1 MSKTFDENRKENEIG
16 IALGNGSTAVQIL
29 YQPGCCDFVSSHKWC
44 GLSKSSMQ
52 ILMFLQTLSDLT
64 EFQRNTVTTRFITVV
79 ECIRQRSRYY
89 SVWFH
94 VGRTIITVGSLIV
107 PALLSIQYSSSFED
121 RLPYIIYWITWVI
134 SLLVTT
140 SNGIMTLF
148 KIDKKF
154 YFLHTTYEQLMSEAW
169 QYIHLS
175 GKYSGYYLKGGAPN
189 HQNQYVYFCHNLEKI
204 KLKQVEEEYYKLIES
219 HHTNTNTP
227 KKGSE
232 SQETSEGSTID
243 PKLIAGLYTPTPSA
257 NQLLAHRQE
266 LANALLK
273 GGDKI
278 EGRDAAI
285 QQKNET
291 QVEGRGEKDGD
302 INDDIYAKM

>member
-1 MSKTFDENRKENEIG
+1 MRTTSTNTEIDG
-16 IALGNGSTAVQIL
+16 SLVNGSTAVQIL
-29 YQPGCCDFVSSHKWC
+29 QQPGCCDFLLSHKCC
-44 GLSKSSMQ
+44 GLSKTSKQ
-52 ILMFLQTLSDLT
+52 ILILFQTLSDLT
-64 EFQRNTVTTRFITVV
+64 EFQRNTITTRFITVV
-79 ECIRQRSRYY
+79 ECIHQRSRYY

-107 PALLSIQYSSSFED
+107 PALLSIQYSSSIPGGQEN
-121 RLPYIIYWITWVI
+121 LPYIVYWITWII

-175 GKYSGYYLKGGAPN
+175 GKYSGYYLKGGVPT
-189 HQNQYVYFCHNLEKI
+189 HQNQYVFFCHNLEKI

-219 HHTNTNTP
+219 HHTNTTNTP
-227 KKGSE
+227 KKASDL
-232 SQETSEGSTID
+232 QETSESSAID
-243 PKLIAGLYTPTPSA
+243 PKLIAGLYTPTPNV
-257 NQLLAHRQE
+257 NQLLAHKQE
-266 LANALLK
+266 LANVLIK
-273 GGDKI
+273 GVSKV
-278 EGRDAAI
+278 EGRDATAI
-285 QQKNET
+285 QQKNTT
-291 QVEGRGEKDGD
+291 QTEGGTTD

>member
-1 MSKTFDENRKENEIG
+1 MSKSFDENHKETKGVGAPE
-16 IALGNGSTAVQIL
+16 NGSTAVQIL
-29 YQPGCCDFVSSHKWC
+29 QQPGCCDFVTSQKCC
-44 GLSKSSMQ
+44 GLSKTSKQ
-52 ILMFLQTLSDLT
+52 ILILFQTLGDLT

-79 ECIRQRSRYY
+79 ECIHQRSRYY

-107 PALLSIQYSSSFED
+107 PALLSIQYSSSFQD
-121 RLPYIIYWITWVI
+121 SLPYIIYWVTWVI

-175 GKYSGYYLKGGAPN
+175 GKYSGYYLKGGTPT
-189 HQNQYVYFCHNLEKI
+189 HQNQYVFFCHNLEKI
-204 KLKQVEEEYYKLIES
+204 KLKQVEEEYYKLIDQ
-219 HHTNTNTP
+219 HHANTNTP
-227 KKGSE
+227 KKAQESSE
-232 SQETSEGSTID
+232 NPESSTID

-278 EGRDAAI
+278 EGRDAEAA
-285 QQKNET
+285 QKNET
-291 QVEGRGEKDGD
+291 QAEGRDE
-302 INDDIYAKM
+302 DIYAKM

>member
-1 MSKTFDENRKENEIG
+1 MGNTTEYEVNS
-16 IALGNGSTAVQIL
+16 ALTNGSTAVQIL
-29 YQPGCCDFVSSHKWC
+29 QQPGCCDFLSSYKCC
-44 GLSKSSMQ
+44 GLSKTSKQ
-52 ILMFLQTLSDLT
+52 ILILFQTLRDLT

-79 ECIRQRSRYY
+79 ECIHQRARYY

-107 PALLSIQYSSSFED
+107 PALLSIQYSSSFQD
-121 RLPYIIYWITWVI
+121 SLPYIIYWITWVI

-175 GKYSGYYLKGGAPN
+175 GKYSGYYLKGGMPT
-189 HQNQYVYFCHNLEKI
+189 HQNQYVFFCHNLEKI

-219 HHTNTNTP
+219 YQANTNTP
-227 KKGSE
+227 KKASE
-232 SQETSEGSTID
+232 SQETAETSSID
-243 PKLIAGLYTPTPSA
+243 PKLIAGLYTPTPSI
-257 NQLLAHRQE
+257 NQLLAHKQE
-266 LANALLK
+266 LANAILN
-273 GGDKI
+273 GGSKVGGVYEDF
-278 EGRDAAI
+278 
-285 QQKNET
+285 T
-291 QVEGRGEKDGD
+291 QVMDQEQNQDQNTEKK
-302 INDDIYAKM
+302 DDERRAE

>member
-1 MSKTFDENRKENEIG
+1 MGNTTEYEVNS
-16 IALGNGSTAVQIL
+16 ALTNGSTAVQIL
-29 YQPGCCDFVSSHKWC
+29 QQPGCCDFLSSYKCC
-44 GLSKSSMQ
+44 GLSKPSKQ
-52 ILMFLQTLSDLT
+52 ILILFQTLRDLT

-79 ECIRQRSRYY
+79 ECIHQRARYY

-107 PALLSIQYSSSFED
+107 PALLSIQYSSSFQD
-121 RLPYIIYWITWVI
+121 SLPYIIYWITWVI

-175 GKYSGYYLKGGAPN
+175 GKYSGYYLKGGMPT
-189 HQNQYVYFCHNLEKI
+189 HQNQYVFFCHNLEKI

-219 HHTNTNTP
+219 YQANTNTP
-227 KKGSE
+227 KKASE
-232 SQETSEGSTID
+232 SQETAETSSID
-243 PKLIAGLYTPTPSA
+243 PKLIAGLYTPTPSI
-257 NQLLAHRQE
+257 NQLLAHKQE
-266 LANALLK
+266 LANAILN
-273 GGDKI
+273 GGSKVGGVYEDF
-278 EGRDAAI
+278 
-285 QQKNET
+285 T
-291 QVEGRGEKDGD
+291 QVMDQEQNQDQNTEKK
-302 INDDIYAKM
+302 DDERRTE